1 MSSNNIIDFKQ
12 AQIFLR
18 DGFTGAA
25 QVNNA
30 SGYTTTSTTMV
41 IDNASPAILADGMT
55 FKVGSDTTIYQII
68 SHIETSSHTTSIT
81 FAPGLVVAATDN
93 EAITLQPNQLE
104 VRVGEGNVTYE
115 EKRPRVYRK
124 NRGRL
129 DTVKDDDEAPIDVV
143 LDAVWDHLIGVTNDP
158 PTVEE
163 ALKQDGNASTWVS
176 SDPDVCQPYALD
188 IVILYTPL
196 CTTSEPEQIVLQK
209 FRYESIPHDLK
220 AGTLNIKGSCN
231 VTRANRSRIS
241 A

>member
-1 MSSNNIIDFKQ
+1 MNIIDFKQ

-18 DGFTGAA
+18 DGFTGSA
-25 QVNNA
+25 QVNNS
-30 SGYTTTSTTMV
+30 SGYTTTIATMT
-41 IDNASPAILADGMT
+41 IDNATPNIVQDGQI
-55 FKVGSDTTIYQII
+55 FKIGSDDTEYQIL
-68 SHIETSSHTTSIT
+68 SHTETSAHTTSIT

-93 EAITLQPNQLE
+93 EAITFQPNQIE

-129 DTVKDDDEAPIDVV
+129 DSVKDDDEAPVEV
-143 LDAVWDHLIGVTNDP
+143 TLDAVWDHLIGMTDDP
-158 PTVEE
+158 PNVEE
-163 ALKQDGNASTWVS
+163 VLKQDGNASTWVT
-176 SDPDVCQPYALD
+176 SDEDPCQPYCID
-188 IVILYTPL
+188 IVILYTPD
-196 CTTSEPEQIVLQK
+196 CTTVEPEQIILKK